1 VISRVKEEWMSETP
15 CRKDKATV
23 LVVEDDLDFVE
34 IVTTALESSAF
45 SVVAATSKEEGLALA
60 RAERPDCIVL
70 DVMMPAGAEGFHF
83 VWELRKD
90 PDQEVRETPILILTS
105 VHGETPLRFYPDQS
119 DGTYGPYE
127 YLPVQEFFDKPVD
140 PERLVEA
147 VTSLVAGRGKR
158 QPTKLKQ

>member
-1 VISRVKEEWMSETP
+1 MSETP
-15 CRKDKATV
+15 CRKEKATV

-45 SVVAATSKEEGLALA
+45 SVVTAASKEEGLALA

-70 DVMMPAGAEGFHF
+70 DVMMPAGTEGFHF

-90 PDQEVRETPILILTS
+90 PDLEVRETPILILTS
-105 VHGETPLRFYPDQS
+105 IHGQTPLRFYPDQS

-127 YLPVQEFFDKPVD
+127 YLPVQEFLDKPVD
-140 PERLVEA
+140 PAKLVE
-147 VTSLVAGRGKR
+147 VVSSLVARGRER
-158 QPTKLKQ
+158 QQTTLKQ